1 MNYTTCFRS
10 CDFIKLAVDV
20 EAEHPPAFRQSLNV
34 FAESPAARQNRA
46 HCRRPV
52 ERRCPVRD
60 WYAYRVRFVRDA
72 APVRLGGVAAN
83 LARIQSACANEAH
96 AELARNMIQDSEY
109 LIEWTA
115 PDAEINTASELVE
128 MQIQLAVW
136 RRKWQSIWNNIEQR
150 QRVATQAGQWSA
162 RVLEL
167 SGLLDEN

>member
-1 MNYTTCFRS
+1 MRTVYV
-10 CDFIKLAVDV
+10 LYGM
-20 EAEHPPAFRQSLNV
+20 Q
-34 FAESPAARQNRA
+34 
-46 HCRRPV
+46 
-52 ERRCPVRD
+52 
-60 WYAYRVRFVRDA
+60 
-72 APVRLGGVAAN
+72 RLGGVAAN